1 MPGGRSGGCFGG
13 LTHKADR
20 ALRKYPDKI
29 YFYPE
34 ARRATCKTFLRW
46 DGARHFVPRN
56 DNNKAVLSPNARWHP
71 LVFCSFSSG

>member
-34 ARRATCKTFLRW
+34 ARKPGERPFLR
-46 DGARHFVPRN
+46 DALHLGY
-56 DNNKAVLSPNARWHP
+56 S
-71 LVFCSFSSG
+71 